1 MKLDIE
7 FDLKT
12 TRLVFAWR
20 HSNLVINP
28 RESERFDVH
37 HVPLSRV
44 YDDTGSGGLWFGMYE
59 EDCAYPPIYLIRAD
73 SFESAYEVFCEEF
86 VNPLDEDALRDCEC
100 TPEGDYENLTLTSR
114 GWISTEAIM
123 GYEVDLKEVTC
134 E

>member
-1 MKLDIE
+1 MKIDIE
-7 FDLKT
+7 FDLKSA
-12 TRLVFAWR
+12 RMVFAWH

-28 RESERFDVH
+28 RESEKFDAH
-37 HVPLSRV
+37 AVPLSRV
-44 YDDTGSGGLWFGMYE
+44 YDDTGSDGQWFGMYE
-59 EDCAYPPIYLIRAD
+59 EDCADPPIYLIRAD

-86 VNPLDEDALRDCEC
+86 ASTLDEITLS
-100 TPEGDYENLTLTSR
+100 DYERTPDGDFEGLTLTSR